1 MARGGV
7 VQISRPI
14 KEGQWEMVA
23 IGGYGGEGRNDSRM
37 AVPRRPAG
45 GRVNHGG
52 SHDFRYDRNNH
63 NNEVPTVQEDVA
75 RVTDKGKIVVIYAHG
90 SNMQMNVGSC
100 TAGSSLGNTHLGPI
114 EKKRRRDGCGLFG
127 ETDDQDDAMEH
138 DTIIVTNQPFLLA
151 GPGNQ
156 ACQGP

>member
-1 MARGGV
+1 MCGIIGHTNQVCEQLFFMEHDDGSRRCDTNIKVDQRRAVGNGGNRWLRG
-7 VQISRPI
+7 
-14 KEGQWEMVA
+14 ED
-23 IGGYGGEGRNDSRM
+23 RNDAGM

-63 NNEVPTVQEDVA
+63 NNEVPTIQEDVA
-75 RVTDKGKIVVIYAHG
+75 RLTDKGKIVVIHAHG

-114 EKKRRRDGCGLFG
+114 EKKAQEGWMWAVWR
-127 ETDDQDDAMEH
+127 
-138 DTIIVTNQPFLLA
+138 N
-151 GPGNQ
+151 
-156 ACQGP
+156 